1 MENINVNLIVLM
13 FDQLIV
19 YPWDTGSLGQ
29 ETKGLQFK
37 KKLIRGSNFF
47 NSAFIRTAKKRN
59 QGNNVGDYF

>member
-37 KKLIRGSNFF
+37 KS
-47 NSAFIRTAKKRN
+47 
-59 QGNNVGDYF
+59 